1 MLKDSIA
8 LIGFMATGKS
18 VVGKALKEHLG
29 KNYTFIETDIL
40 IEKIAGKSIPRIF
53 SEDGEELFREY
64 ELEACKKA
72 AQFTKTVISCG
83 GGVVLNIKNI
93 EILKH
98 TCQIVLL
105 TASLEEIYNR
115 AIKDGKENRPIIN
128 KNDPYK
134 EIERILL
141 YRKPYYNSAAEI
153 TIDTTNKSIEII
165 VKEILTL
172 TKLVCKDNIKQ
183 IYSKP

>member
-1 MLKDSIA
+1 MFKDSIA

-29 KNYTFIETDIL
+29 KNYTFIETDLL

-115 AIKDGKENRPIIN
+115 AIKDGKENRPIID

-153 TIDTTNKSIEII
+153 TIDTTHKSIEII
-165 VKEILTL
+165 VKEILTQ
-172 TKLVCKDNIKQ
+172 TKLI
-183 IYSKP
+183 